1 MVNFMYAKII
11 VDISHHEVNQLF
23 DYIIPSAMEGFL
35 EKGSRVY
42 VPFGAQKR
50 LGFVMEITDKSDE
63 ATKEIISCL
72 DIVPTL
78 DDEHFLMIEH
88 LKLQGPS
95 LYHELLKTVINPEL
109 FITYSKEVYA
119 KDLTLIDEELRPF
132 FNRKNIWKLKTKDQ
146 IYQHKLARLK
156 RLKIIEI
163 RTITKQKSD
172 VKTETYYTF
181 NQLHTYPRMNQ
192 YEHIKDLFHHHQ
204 ECSKKALL
212 EQGISS
218 STLNTLTKHHVLIP
232 HEREVFRDP
241 KHIFHELEKKITL
254 THEQEDAV
262 AKIES
267 SLDLR
272 KTFLLKGITGSGKTE
287 VYIEAIKKVI
297 HNNQQVLLLVP
308 EITLIAPMLQRL
320 QPHVLNLFT
329 YHSGLSKGERFDQY
343 RQIQKSETC
352 VVVGTRSAI
361 FLNMEHLGLIIMDE
375 EHDESYQQTEGV
387 MYHAR
392 DIAKLRA
399 EYHHMPLIL
408 GSATP
413 SIMSMYLSEQKTYEL
428 LELTKRPFE
437 LQLPFVHY
445 VDMKEELKQ
454 KNTTIFS
461 RKLLSSILD
470 RLEKKEQV
478 MLLYNRKGY
487 APFVM
492 CRSCG
497 EVPKCPHCDI
507 SLTYYKE
514 KDILKCH
521 YCGYE
526 KPFSKTCDECQEDK
540 VKEVGVGIEY
550 IESTLKKAIPHA
562 RILRL
567 DQNVTKTKHSH
578 EKIWH
583 TFATEQA
590 DILLGTQMI
599 AKGLDFP
606 KVTLMGILMAD
617 LSLKVP
623 SYHASEKTYMLLSQA
638 SGRSGRFLPGE
649 TIIQSYNLSHFAIQA
664 VDKPYETFYKEA
676 LYERKIQDIEPFK
689 KTAQILIQDQGFL
702 KAYQTAFLL
711 KKKLQA
717 LGIMILGPSL
727 ALIKRLKD
735 MHRFTITLKYQQ
747 INPKEVFDTIDVLK
761 KQTSVDIRFYPIIDL
776 V

>member
-1 MVNFMYAKII
+1 MYAKII

-50 LGFVMEITDKSDE
+50 LGFVMEITEHSDE
-63 ATKEIISCL
+63 ATKEILSCL

-88 LKLQGPS
+88 LKLQGPN

-109 FITYSKEVYA
+109 LVTYTKEVYA
-119 KDLTLIDEELRPF
+119 KDLSLVDEDLRHF
-132 FNRKNIWKLKTKDQ
+132 FNRKNIWKLKNKDQ
-146 IYQHKLARLK
+146 IYQHKLTRLK
-156 RLKIIEI
+156 RQNIVEI
-163 RTITKQKSD
+163 NTIMKQKSD
-172 VKTETYYTF
+172 VKKETYYTY
-181 NQLHTYPRMNQ
+181 NTYHTYPRIQQ
-192 YEHIKDLFHHHQ
+192 YEHIKDLFHNHI
-204 ECSKKALL
+204 EYSKKALL
-212 EQGISS
+212 EQGISI
-218 STLNTLTKHHVLIP
+218 STLNTLAKHNVLIP
-232 HEREVFRDP
+232 FEKEVLREP
-241 KHIFHELEKKITL
+241 KHIFDELHKEIIFTD
-254 THEQEDAV
+254 EQQHAV
-262 AKIES
+262 NQIHA
-267 SLDLR
+267 SLNER

-287 VYIEAIKKVI
+287 VYIEIIKKVI
-297 HNNQQVLLLVP
+297 EHNQQVLLLVP

-320 QPHVLNLFT
+320 KPYVSNLYT

-343 RQIQKSETC
+343 REIQKNKSS

-361 FLNMEHLGLIIMDE
+361 FLNLEHLGLIIIDE
-375 EHDESYQQTEGV
+375 EHDESYQQAEGV
-387 MYHAR
+387 IYHAR
-392 DIAKLRA
+392 DIARLRA
-399 EYHHMPLIL
+399 DYHRIPLIL

-413 SIMSMYLSEQKTYEL
+413 SIQSMYLAEQKNYEL

-437 LQLPFVHY
+437 LQLPTIHY

-454 KNTTIFS
+454 KNTSIFS
-461 RKLLSSILD
+461 RKLLSGIID
-470 RLEKKEQV
+470 RLQKKEQV

-497 EVPKCPHCDI
+497 EVPKCPHCDV
-507 SLTYYKE
+507 SLTYYKD
-514 KDILKCH
+514 KNILKCH

-526 KPFSKTCDECQEDK
+526 KPFSKTCDNCTEDK
-540 VKEVGVGIEY
+540 VKEIGIGIEY
-550 IESTLKKAIPHA
+550 IESTLKKALPQA
-562 RILRL
+562 RVLRL

-583 TFATEQA
+583 EFASEQA

-649 TIIQSYNLSHFAIQA
+649 TIIQGYNLSHFAIQS
-664 VDKPYETFYKEA
+664 VDKPYEAFYKEA

-689 KTAQILIQDQGFL
+689 KTSQILIQDLGFL

-711 KKKLQA
+711 KKKLEA
-717 LGIMILGPSL
+717 LGIMVLGPSL
-727 ALIKRLKD
+727 ALIKRIKD
-735 MHRFTITLKYQQ
+735 MYRFTITLKYVDMNQHD
-747 INPKEVFDTIDVLK
+747 VFDIINLIK
-761 KQTSVDIRFYPIIDL
+761 KQTSVDIRYYPMIDL

>member
-1 MVNFMYAKII
+1 MYAKVI

-50 LGFVMEITDKSDE
+50 LGFVMEITEHSDE
-63 ATKEIISCL
+63 ATKEILSCL
-72 DIVPTL
+72 DIIPTL

-88 LKLQGPS
+88 LKLQGPN
-95 LYHELLKTVINPEL
+95 LYSELLKTIINPEL
-109 FITYSKEVYA
+109 LVTYSKEVHA
-119 KDLTLIDEELRPF
+119 KDISLVDEELRPF

-156 RLKIIEI
+156 RQNIVEI
-163 RTITKQKSD
+163 KTIMKQKSD
-172 VKTETYYTF
+172 VKTETYYTY
-181 NQLHTYPRMNQ
+181 NDHHTYPKIHQ
-192 YEHIKDLFHHHQ
+192 YEHVRDLFHNHM
-204 ECSKKALL
+204 EYSKKALL
-212 EQGISS
+212 EQGISV
-218 STLNTLTKHHVLIP
+218 STLNTLTKHNVLIP
-232 HEREVFRDP
+232 FDKEVLREP
-241 KHIFHELEKKITL
+241 KHIFDELQKEITF
-254 THEQEDAV
+254 TDEQQHAV
-262 AKIES
+262 SQIHA
-267 SLDLR
+267 SLDER

-287 VYIEAIKKVI
+287 VYIEIIKKVI
-297 HNNQQVLLLVP
+297 ENNRQVLLLVP

-320 QPHVLNLFT
+320 KPFVSNLYT

-343 RQIQKSETC
+343 REIQKHESS

-361 FLNMEHLGLIIMDE
+361 FLNLEHLGLIIIDE
-375 EHDESYQQTEGV
+375 EHDESYQQNEGV

-399 EYHHMPLIL
+399 DYHHIPLIL

-413 SIMSMYLSEQKTYEL
+413 SIQSMYLAEQKNYEL
-428 LELTKRPFE
+428 LELTKRPYD
-437 LQLPFVHY
+437 LNLPTIHY

-454 KNTTIFS
+454 KNTSIFS

-470 RLEKKEQV
+470 RLQRKEQV

-497 EVPKCPHCDI
+497 DVPKCPHCDV
-507 SLTYYKE
+507 SLTYYKD
-514 KDILKCH
+514 KNILKCH

-526 KPFSKTCDECQEDK
+526 KPFSKTCDNCQEDK
-540 VKEVGVGIEY
+540 VKEIGVGIEY
-550 IESTLKKAIPHA
+550 IETTLKKALPQA
-562 RILRL
+562 KILRL
-567 DQNVTKTKHSH
+567 DQNVTKTKHGH

-583 TFATEQA
+583 EFASEQA
-590 DILLGTQMI
+590 DILVGTQMI

-623 SYHASEKTYMLLSQA
+623 SYHATEKTYMLLSQA

-649 TIIQSYNLSHFAIQA
+649 TIIQGYNLSHFAIQS
-664 VDKPYETFYKEA
+664 VDKPYEAFYKEA

-689 KTAQILIQDQGFL
+689 KTSQILIQDLGFL

-711 KKKLQA
+711 KKKLDA
-717 LGIMILGPSL
+717 LGIMVLGPSL
-727 ALIKRLKD
+727 ALIKRMKD
-735 MHRFTITLKYQQ
+735 MHRFTITLKYVDMNQQ
-747 INPKEVFDTIDVLK
+747 DVFDIINLIK
-761 KQTSVDIRFYPIIDL
+761 KQTSVDIRYYPMIDL